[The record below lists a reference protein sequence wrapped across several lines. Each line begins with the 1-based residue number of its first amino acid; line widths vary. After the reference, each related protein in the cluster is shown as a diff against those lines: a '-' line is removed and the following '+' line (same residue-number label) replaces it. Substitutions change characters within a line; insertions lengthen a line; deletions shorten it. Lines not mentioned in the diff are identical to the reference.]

1 MPSGFK
7 TYSASIQ
14 VDLDDILKPIGVST
28 PRNNVGFKVGG
39 TDISQR
45 YKAYTTDPSKLPF
58 NTFFKSGSVDLGQ
71 LFMSYNFIEGVY
83 YILTVY
89 SGSGGGSKESASLA
103 PITASAAPSHYSF
116 DTWIGSGITSPTSA
130 QTTVLMDADK
140 VVSASYDLNQYTLV
154 VTNGTGDGTQDY
166 GYTYNIVADAAPSH
180 KHFTLWTSGQS
191 PTFVNGTTSANSTAD
206 IQISQNTTI
215 TSNYDWNTYV
225 LTVTYGSGDG
235 TYAYNANMSITA
247 DAAPT
252 YQHFATWINPVGSLS
267 FTNAA
272 ASSTTANFTADGNAT
287 AEATYAW
294 NDYTITVSGD
304 AGIDYTS
311 PAIGSDT
318 YQYPDFPVYVT
329 AVPKYDYDFVRWT
342 LDGSNVGSSN
352 PYSITAVANHTI
364 AAVTSLKNVAFTITN
379 DGHGSAT
386 TGTSSPCPIHTIITL
401 TAYPNTGY
409 SFSYYSANNSGVVSG
424 NTVQLQGVGTTT
436 ITANFAINQYT
447 LTVIYGSGGG
457 SANYGNI
464 YNIVAGTYTGYTFT
478 NWQTNAGSISYG
490 DANDPTTTATI
501 GAANATTEAVY
512 SANPYTLTVVDGTG
526 GGTANYADPNGHV
539 YTITADDY
547 EPDYSFTN
555 WTGAG
560 ITFAN
565 ASSITTTCYMGATNA
580 TATANYIQ
588 N

>member
-1 MPSGFK
+1 MASGFK

-14 VDLDDILKPIGVST
+14 VDLDDVLKPIGVAT

-45 YKAYTTDPSKLPF
+45 YKAYTTEPSKLPF

-71 LFMSYNFIEGVY
+71 LFMAYNFIESVY

-103 PITASAAPSHYSF
+103 PITATAAPTHYHF
-116 DTWIGSGITSPTSA
+116 DTWIGSGITSPTSTS
-130 QTTVLMDADK
+130 TTVLMDADK

-191 PTFVNGTTSANSTAD
+191 PTFVSGTTSANSTAYV
-206 IQISQNTTI
+206 QISQNTTI

-294 NDYTITVSGD
+294 NDYTITISGD
-304 AGIDYTS
+304 AGINYTTPS
-311 PAIGSDT
+311 IGSHT
-318 YQYPDFPVYVT
+318 YTYPNFPVSVT

-342 LDGSNVGSSN
+342 LDGNNVGSSN

-364 AAVTSLKNVAFTITN
+364 AAVTSLKNVAFTLSD
-379 DGHGSAT
+379 DGNGNPTANYSVYPNT
-386 TGTSSPCPIHTIITL
+386 VPIHTTVAIT
-401 TAYPNTGY
+401 PNPDYGY
-409 SFSYYSANNSGVVSG
+409 YFNYISADNSGVVSG
-424 NTVQLQGVGTTT
+424 TNVQLQGVGLTSINVYYSAYTP
-436 ITANFAINQYT
+436 ITYVTWNVSPNPYSGTYGQVVNLSVSTDGAGTKTYEWYYSTDGLNYT
-447 LTVIYGSGGG
+447 QAAVNGST
-457 SANYGNI
+457 SYNYGNI
-464 YNIVAGTYTGYTFT
+464 YVTTYYLCVVKNGNSPSGTNTGIASVPF
-478 NWQTNAGSISYG
+478 
-490 DANDPTTTATI
+490 
-501 GAANATTEAVY
+501 
-512 SANPYTLTVVDGTG
+512 VVD
-526 GGTANYADPNGHV
+526 
-539 YTITADDY
+539 I
-547 EPDYSFTN
+547 
-555 WTGAG
+555 
-560 ITFAN
+560 
-565 ASSITTTCYMGATNA
+565 
-580 TATANYIQ
+580 
-588 N
+588 